1 MNGRSN
7 RVAFGETAGS
17 GDNRQPLYF
26 RSGRTMKLLSLSVSL
41 IAVSGLLAGCDRIDP
56 NSPLGKRKA
65 IYQQM
70 LDVKEDLGG
79 MLRGRLAYDSEGFIA
94 GAAKLDQL
102 SRQPWQHYPDV
113 KEAQSD
119 ARDDVWQQQE
129 RFNQMARE
137 LEARTAALVT
147 VTAKKPVTAASV
159 GPAFQRVEDA
169 CEACHKEFRAY

>member
-1 MNGRSN
+1 
-7 RVAFGETAGS
+7 
-17 GDNRQPLYF
+17 
-26 RSGRTMKLLSLSVSL
+26 MKLLPLSVSL
-41 IAVSGLLAGCDRIDP
+41 VAVLALLAGCDRIDP

-79 MLRGRLAYDSEGFIA
+79 MLRGRLPFDPEGFTS

-102 SRQPWQHYPDV
+102 SRQPWQHYPEV

-119 ARDDVWQQQE
+119 ARDDVWQQQA

-137 LEARTAALVT
+137 LEARTAALVAAT
-147 VTAKKPVTAASV
+147 TQTPVTSESV
-159 GPAFQRVEDA
+159 APAFQQVEDA

>member
-1 MNGRSN
+1 
-7 RVAFGETAGS
+7 
-17 GDNRQPLYF
+17 
-26 RSGRTMKLLSLSVSL
+26 MKLLPLSVSL
-41 IAVSGLLAGCDRIDP
+41 IAVLTLLAGCDRIDP
-56 NSPLGKRKA
+56 DSPLGKRKA

-79 MLRGRLAYDSEGFIA
+79 MLRGRLPFDPEGFVS

-102 SRQPWQHYPDV
+102 SRQPWQYYPEV

-129 RFNQMARE
+129 RFKEMARE
-137 LEARTAALVT
+137 LEARTAALVVAT
-147 VTAKKPVTAASV
+147 TEVPVTSESV
-159 GPAFQRVEDA
+159 APAFQQVEDA